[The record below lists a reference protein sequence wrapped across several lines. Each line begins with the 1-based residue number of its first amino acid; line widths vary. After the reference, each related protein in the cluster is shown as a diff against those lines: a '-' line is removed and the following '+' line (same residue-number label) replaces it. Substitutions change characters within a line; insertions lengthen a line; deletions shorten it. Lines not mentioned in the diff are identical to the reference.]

1 MRLPTRS
8 ELKTI
13 RERLQVKKPW
23 DAIIIFVLNILISVP
38 LFIIL
43 HQNLVDP
50 EWPLH
55 IDRVLIFIT
64 MVAAIQLVLNYLR
77 KILLVCLALYV
88 LALLYGSVFGNYG
101 FGSVYEDYEA
111 MVYTMAYD
119 PNPQDVIIS
128 KLLPFPNKSKIIDAV
143 DYNNPHVRNYAVGAA
158 TKYFRDVKGF
168 HKQRQMIQ
176 CFSVF
181 KDIRN
186 RWTYV
191 NDPHNAEYIA
201 SADESLLH
209 FAGDC
214 DDHAIL
220 MAACIRAVGGIP
232 RIIHTGGH
240 LYPEMLVGTKAE
252 LEIANFL
259 IKDYLF
265 SDESRGREVHYHE
278 DEYGQIWLNLDYT
291 ATYPGGPFMSEEIL
305 GQLTFN

>member
-1 MRLPTRS
+1 MKLPTRA
-8 ELKTI
+8 ELKTL
-13 RERLQVKKPW
+13 REKLQVKKPW
-23 DAIIIFVLNILISVP
+23 DSIIIFLLNILISVP

-64 MVAAIQLVLNYLR
+64 MVAGIQLLLHYLK
-77 KILLVCLALYV
+77 KILLACIALYLV
-88 LALLYGSVFGNYG
+88 ALLYGSVFGNYG
-101 FGSVYEDYEA
+101 FFSVYEDYQA

-143 DYNNPHVRNYAVGAA
+143 DYNNRNVRNYAVGAA
-158 TKYFRDVKGF
+158 TKYFKNVKGF
-168 HKQRQMIQ
+168 QKQRRMIQ

-220 MAACIRAVGGIP
+220 MAACIRAIGGTP

-259 IKDYLF
+259 IKDHLF
-265 SDESRGREVHYHE
+265 PDESRGKEVHYHE

-305 GQLTFN
+305 GALTFN